1 MTRDV
6 HPSAAIEAA
15 TEEFVPAHEER
26 PLSFGAAL
34 IGFTLSTAVASTIMM
49 LISMA

>member
-15 TEEFVPAHEER
+15 AEEFVPAYEER
-26 PLSFGAAL
+26 PLAFGMAL
-34 IGFTLSTAVASTIMM
+34 IGFALSTAVASTIMM

>member
-6 HPSAAIEAA
+6 HPSAAIEAV

-26 PLSFGAAL
+26 SLSFGAAL